1 MASFSTPLVDV
12 VGAGHVLADIDQHFA
27 RSIVALRA
35 VTDELVLEGNECVVV
50 IVFGNFHSEYLCISI
65 DVLLDII
72 IAYNAGDDSRRGNY

>member
-1 MASFSTPLVDV
+1 M
-12 VGAGHVLADIDQHFA
+12 
-27 RSIVALRA
+27 ALRA